1 MTARRPIPDVR
12 WRYFSD
18 SVLASLP
25 FAKVQRQNTREIDWP
40 GATDRMALLEG
51 HAAVQYR
58 ECIYVFGG
66 RDNVTGRLTNAVW
79 QIPLGDFATARDAAE
94 VAAKLARQRA
104 ATVSDGS
111 AAAGV
116 EPSGSLASPGGP
128 PAAVDYAAAT
138 GLPTVRGTAV
148 GCSGHVPSP
157 CAFHASCARGHFML
171 VGGVTAADR
180 RATPPTGRG
189 TTPRCGRTCF
199 STPSTWTRWFGASTT
214 SPAGRP
220 STAAAAPPNRPSRR
234 LPAASTCRSR
244 LVRHRPIR
252 RRRRPP
258 AASTAAAGGGAGAA
272 LRGGG
277 GGVAA
282 GALHAGE
289 ERRVHRVRRRAAGAA
304 VHAGVKRRPRA
315 ARADFRLRRPRHR

>member
-79 QIPLGDFATARDAAE
+79 QIPLGDFAAARDAAE

-104 ATVSDGS
+104 ATVSVGS

-148 GCSGHVPSP
+148 ACSGHVPSP
-157 CAFHASCARGHFML
+157 RAFHASCARGHFML
-171 VGGVTAADR
+171 VVGGVTAADPGHAADGAGDDAALR
-180 RATPPTGRG
+180 SDLLLHALNLDTMVWSKYYLPGRPAIHGGGGAPESSLAAASGRVNVPQPPR
-189 TTPRCGRTCF
+189 TTPADTATT
-199 STPSTWTRWFGASTT
+199 TPARRLHRRRW
-214 SPAGRP
+214 R
-220 STAAAAPPNRPSRR
+220 RSRR
-234 LPAASTCRSR
+234 GAA
-244 LVRHRPIR
+244 R
-252 RRRRPP
+252 RRRRR
-258 AASTAAAGGGAGAA
+258 
-272 LRGGG
+272 RG
-277 GGVAA
+277 
-282 GALHAGE
+282 
-289 ERRVHRVRRRAAGAA
+289 RRAARGRGTARPPGQATRRWRCGTRRCQTATPRGA
-304 VHAGVKRRPRA
+304 R
-315 ARADFRLRRPRHR
+315 

>member
-1 MTARRPIPDVR
+1 M
-12 WRYFSD
+12 
-18 SVLASLP
+18 
-25 FAKVQRQNTREIDWP
+25 VQRLGGYVAEEYFVDGTSTNSRCSLARFLRFRLGFSAVAKIQHQHTREIDWP

-199 STPSTWTRWFGASTT
+199 STPSTWTRRIVPRGGF
-214 SPAGRP
+214 RP
-220 STAAAAPPNRPSRR
+220 RQRAAAASYDTGRY
-234 LPAASTCRSR
+234 
-244 LVRHRPIR
+244 
-252 RRRRPP
+252 
-258 AASTAAAGGGAGAA
+258 AGGGAGAA